1 MRNQFLSC
9 ALLSLLALPLQL
21 LGQPGLANVELEIQ
35 PVAGD
40 VYMIQR
46 PGGGGNI
53 AALIGDDGVLL
64 VDSLFDPMNAAL
76 IEAIGKVTSQ
86 QVEFVINT
94 HIHIDHVN
102 GNAKLAE
109 AGALIFAHENTR
121 RRFLETRSRF
131 PRNGG
136 TFVPQE
142 PESARPVV
150 SFNDRMTLHVNGEE
164 VQVLYAPPAHTDGD
178 LFVYFPKADVLHLG
192 DVYRTTSYPIVDRY
206 NGGTV
211 RGTIAALDKAIELAG
226 DSTRVIPGHGL
237 EIMTRADLIAF
248 RDMILDIQE
257 QVLALIREGR
267 KLEEVLAARPAA
279 AYDAQWTNDP
289 GWGVADFIPVVYYE
303 LGGSGRLQDR

>member
-1 MRNQFLSC
+1 MRNRFLSF
-9 ALLSLLALPLQL
+9 ALLGLFTLPSQLLA
-21 LGQPGLANVELEIQ
+21 QPGLANVQLDIL

-53 AALIGDDGVLL
+53 AALVGDDGVLL

-76 IEAIGKVTSQ
+76 IDAVAEITPR
-86 QVEFVINT
+86 QVEYVINT

-109 AGALIFAHENTR
+109 AGALILAHDNTR

-142 PESARPVV
+142 PESARPIV
-150 SFNDRMTLHVNGEE
+150 SFNDRMTLYVNGEE
-164 VQVLYAPPAHTDGD
+164 VQVMHAPPAHTDGD

-211 RGTIAALDKAIELAG
+211 RGTIAALDQAIDIAG
-226 DSTRVIPGHGL
+226 ENTRVIPGHGL
-237 EIMTRADLIAF
+237 EIMTRGDLVAF
-248 RDMILDIQE
+248 RSMILDIQTK
-257 QVLALIREGR
+257 VLALIREGK
-267 KLEEVLAARPAA
+267 KLEEVLAAQPTA